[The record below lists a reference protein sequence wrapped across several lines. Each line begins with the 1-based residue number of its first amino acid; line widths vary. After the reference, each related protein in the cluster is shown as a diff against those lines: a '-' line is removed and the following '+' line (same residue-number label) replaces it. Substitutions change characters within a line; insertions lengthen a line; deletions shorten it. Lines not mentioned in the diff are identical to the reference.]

1 MKKYLFLFLTL
12 ISVQL
17 HSYAQQD
24 QQYFA
29 SHPTLTPDGQTMIYS
44 YNGNLWRTSSEGGF
58 ATQITSM
65 QGNAT
70 RAKVSPDGKWIAFSN
85 SQFGNNDIYL
95 MPFNGGDI
103 KRLTFHSAEDLMESW
118 SWDNQHI
125 YFTSTRY
132 DRGATYKV
140 NINGGTPQRV
150 FSNNTFDYTHDAFEH
165 PLTGEIFFDDTWE
178 SSNFYNRIGYKGAFN
193 PEIQSYNLKTKKHTQ
208 YTKWEGKDM
217 SASIDKKGNIYFIS
231 DEANGKYNLYT
242 FDNGKKVALTN
253 FTSSIFR
260 PFVNAGGDKV
270 VFEKDFQIYLYTI
283 ATKKATLVPLKKYSN
298 NTLEA
303 AQAYNV
309 NGKISSFDVSTD
321 GKKLAFVS
329 RGKLFVSDAK
339 GKFIR
344 EIPTQAQEK
353 VTEVYWLKDNK
364 TLLYTQ
370 TNKGFH
376 NLFTQNA
383 EGTGSEKQVTEQSKN
398 DRAISFNSDKT
409 QATYLSGSNELRL
422 LDLKDMKSSLL
433 ATDEIWGLNSST
445 PYFSPDD
452 KYVMYSALRNF
463 EQDILLVRLADKQV
477 FNITNTGVTEQDP
490 VWSPDGK
497 YIYFTS
503 NRSQPAFPY
512 GLKDSRIYRMELARF
527 DTPFKSDMF
536 DSLFVKKETETPKKE
551 EDKKNSKDKKKEEE
565 KPVVKKE
572 PAKKPEVKIDFR
584 NMMDRLDQIS
594 PSFGSQSGVSVIMN
608 GTKTHVLFMSNH
620 EDGKRTLWQTIY
632 EPFEKTKTEKIK
644 GADGFGYNLS
654 GYKDN
659 YYILSQGNISKLNL
673 NNNSTEKIDISHS
686 FSRNL
691 NDEFNQM
698 FYEAWAVLKENYYEE
713 TYNGVNW
720 EKLKK
725 EYASFLP
732 FLQTRQD
739 IRVLLNDM
747 MGELNT
753 SHYGFSTFG
762 SDESTFYK
770 TLTAATGLMFEND
783 NSYTIDFVVPGG
795 TADFYEQKI
804 QKGDVL
810 VKVDG
815 EKVNPKTNREF
826 YFMKASLPEEMTLTL
841 RRGQKEFDVKIR
853 PTTSGE
859 MGGKLYNTWE
869 DANRQKVNRLSNNR
883 IGYVHMRDMS
893 GPSLEKFKLDMVS
906 DSVAQ
911 KDALILDLRYNTGG
925 NVHDEVL
932 QFLSRKPY
940 LKWKYRDGKISPQP
954 NFAPSG
960 KPIILLI
967 NEQTLSDGEMTA
979 AGFKE
984 LNLGTII
991 GTETYRWI
999 IFTTSARLVDGSS
1012 VRLPSWGCYTLDGKD
1027 LEKTGVAPDIFV
1039 KNTFEDRMN
1048 GDDPQIKRAIEEIMK
1063 KL

>member
-1 MKKYLFLFLTL
+1 MKKFILFLITFLFLHL
-12 ISVQL
+12 
-17 HSYAQQD
+17 YPEAQQTKL
-24 QQYFA
+24 YFA
-29 SHPTLTPDGQTMIYS
+29 SYPTLTPDGQTMIYS
-44 YNGNLWRTSSEGGF
+44 YNGNLWRASADGGF

-65 QGNAT
+65 QGNSI
-70 RAKVSPDGKWIAFSN
+70 RARVSPDGKWIAFSN
-85 SQFGNNDIYL
+85 SQFGNNDVYL
-95 MPFNGGDI
+95 MPFNGGEI
-103 KRLTFHSAEDLMESW
+103 KRLTFHSSDDQMESW

-125 YFTSTRY
+125 YFTSNRY
-132 DRGATYKV
+132 DRGSTYKV
-140 NINGGTPQRV
+140 NINGGTPERV
-150 FSNNTFDYTHDAFEH
+150 FSDNTFDYTHDAFEH
-165 PLTGEIFFDDTWE
+165 PQTGEIFFDDSWE

-193 PEIQSYNLKTKKHTQ
+193 PEIQSYNLKSKKHKQ
-208 YTKWEGKDM
+208 YTNWEGKDM
-217 SASIDKKGNIYFIS
+217 SASIDRKGTIYFIS

-242 FDNGKKVALTN
+242 FENGKKVALTN

-270 VFEKDFQIYLYTI
+270 IFEKDFQIYLYTI
-283 ATKKATLVPLKKYSN
+283 ATKKTELVPLKVFTNNILASN
-298 NTLEA
+298 QN
-303 AQAYNV
+303 YNV
-309 NGKISSFDVSTD
+309 EGKISNFDVSTD

-329 RGKLFVSDAK
+329 RGKLFVSDIK

-344 EIPTQAQEK
+344 EIPTPSKEK

-364 TLLYTQ
+364 TLIYTQ
-370 TNKGFH
+370 TNQGFH
-376 NLFTQNA
+376 NLFTRDA
-383 EGTGSEKQVTEQSKN
+383 EGTGSEKQLTNQQKN
-398 DRAISFNSDKT
+398 DRALSFNSDKT

-422 LDLKDMKSSLL
+422 LDLRNMQSSLL
-433 ATDEIWGLNSST
+433 TTDEIWGLNSST

-452 KYVMYSALRNF
+452 KYVMYSAIKNF
-463 EQDILLVRLADKQV
+463 EQDILLIRLSDKQI

-503 NRSQPAFPY
+503 NRTQPAYPY
-512 GLKDSRIYRMELARF
+512 GLNDSRIYRMALERIEE
-527 DTPFKSDMF
+527 PFRSDMF
-536 DSLFVKKETETPKKE
+536 DSLFVKKEKETPKKE
-551 EDKKNSKDKKKEEE
+551 EEKKDNKKEKKEDE
-565 KPVVKKE
+565 KPITKKEPVVK
-572 PAKKPEVKIDFR
+572 PTIKIDFR
-584 NMMDRLDQIS
+584 NMMNRLEQVG
-594 PSFGSQSGVSVIMN
+594 PSFGSQSAVAVIVN
-608 GTKTHVLFMSNH
+608 GEKTHVLYMSNH
-620 EDGKRTLWQTIY
+620 ENGKRALWQTIY
-632 EPFEKTKTEKIK
+632 EPFENSKTEKIK

-659 YYILSQGNISKLNL
+659 YYVLVSGDILKLNL
-673 NNNSTEKIDISHS
+673 TNNSTEKISINQS
-686 FSRNL
+686 FTRNL

-698 FYEAWAVLKENYYEE
+698 FYEAWGVLKENYYEE
-713 TYNGVNW
+713 NYNGVDW
-720 EKLKK
+720 EKLKT
-725 EYASFLP
+725 EYAAYLP
-732 FLQTRQD
+732 YLETRQD
-739 IRVLLNDM
+739 IRILLNNM

-770 TLTAATGLMFEND
+770 TTTAATGLIFEK
-783 NSYTIDFVVPGG
+783 NSPYKVEYVVPNGVADFV
-795 TADFYEQKI
+795 ENNI

-810 VKVDG
+810 ISVDGKKVDS
-815 EKVNPKTNREF
+815 KMNRES
-826 YFMKASLPEEMTLTL
+826 YFMNSSLPNEMVLGFQ
-841 RRGQKEFDVKIR
+841 RGQTEFEVKIH
-853 PTTSGE
+853 PSSYGQ
-859 MGGKLYNTWE
+859 MSSQLYDTWE
-869 DANRQKVNRLSNNR
+869 DANRQKTNRLSNNR
-883 IGYVHMRDMS
+883 IGYVHMKDMS
-893 GPSLEKFKLDMVS
+893 GGSLEKFKLDMVS
-906 DSVAQ
+906 DSVAK

-954 NFAPSG
+954 NFAPAA

-984 LNLGTII
+984 LKLGTII

-999 IFTTSARLVDGSS
+999 IFTSGARLIDGSS

-1048 GDDPQIKRAIEEIMK
+1048 DNDPQLKRAVEEILK